1 MQVLSKTY
9 NTASGQL
16 IFSFKYD
23 DTISAIGDF
32 SIIDMSELSHGFESA
47 DQRDTGIYPS
57 NISITIDDFNGGNY
71 AAFKTF
77 ITSYSSTYPF
87 NHYLVLFLDITLN
100 DSIIFRGILDE
111 LNSDNESKTLELVFI
126 DGINKYKDVQIG
138 NPFVLNYLNSRGLIP
153 RSVYDIDLTHFA
165 AAYGFG
171 RIEYKTTTII
181 GEVVITPGYVLKDIH
196 LGDQHTRLV
205 DFVYD
210 IVQLLKPGIGIDFSN
225 QYKYG
230 DVNVAIDDMAD
241 INQLRIRRI
250 MSYLLGRYVVIP
262 KVEGR
267 YWQIGEVSS
276 GDEYAKPKY
285 FDNVYEDDDYRV
297 YFHNWSGTPGSM
309 KFEKGIDEKTIAD
322 ILKKI
327 AENTFSFFGFKKSN
341 QFFFRHKRYTA
352 DAMALTGIMK
362 MTKTLA
368 IDRVDYVKIEDYYT
382 DNNGS
387 DGKFYNN
394 SAVINYK
401 IPFNTVRTAID
412 YEYRLS
418 YYAGNIEKRVIYFYD
433 PAINF
438 KDLPMKVISRAEWE
452 ARKDCIDQ
460 YEFELDGINFE
471 IDKTYSVNYENYQGK
486 FRPTKIDIN
495 LLENKTTMTALEI
508 EANG

>member
-16 IFSFKYD
+16 IFSLKYD
-23 DTISAIGDF
+23 DSISAIGDF

-47 DQRDTGIYPS
+47 DQRDTSIYPS

-71 AAFKTF
+71 TNFKTF
-77 ITSYSSTYPF
+77 ISSYASTYPF
-87 NHYLVLFLDITLN
+87 NHFLVLFLDITLN
-100 DSIIFRGILDE
+100 DRIIFRGILDE
-111 LNSDNESKTLELVFI
+111 LNSDNESKTLELTFV
-126 DGINKYKDVQIG
+126 DGVNKYKDVQIG

-153 RSVYDIDLTHFA
+153 RSVYDIDLTHYA

-171 RIEYKTTTII
+171 TIGYLTSSI
-181 GEVVITPGYVLKDIH
+181 YVNTPGYILQNIH

-210 IVQLLKPGIGIDFSN
+210 IVQLLKPGIAIDFSN

-230 DVNVAIDDMAD
+230 DTNVAIDDMAD

-267 YWQIGEVSS
+267 YWQIGELKN

-285 FDNVYEDDDYRV
+285 FVNVYEDDDYRI
-297 YFHNWSGTPGSM
+297 YFHDWSGTPGSL
-309 KFEKGIDEKTIAD
+309 KYEKGINEKTIAD
-322 ILKKI
+322 ILKII
-327 AENTFSFFGFKKSN
+327 ATNTFSYFGFKNSN
-341 QFFFRHKRYTA
+341 DFFFRHKRFTA
-352 DAMALTGIMK
+352 DATALTGIMK
-362 MTKTLA
+362 MSKVLS
-368 IDRVDYVKIEDYYT
+368 IDKVDFVKIEDYYT

-438 KDLPMKVISRAEWE
+438 KDLPMEVISRAEWE
-452 ARKDCIDQ
+452 AHKDYTDQ
-460 YEFELDGINFE
+460 YEFELDGIGYE
-471 IDKTYSVNYENYQGK
+471 IDKTYSVNYDNYRAK

-495 LLENKTTMTALEI
+495 LLENKTKMTALEI
-508 EANG
+508 ENNG